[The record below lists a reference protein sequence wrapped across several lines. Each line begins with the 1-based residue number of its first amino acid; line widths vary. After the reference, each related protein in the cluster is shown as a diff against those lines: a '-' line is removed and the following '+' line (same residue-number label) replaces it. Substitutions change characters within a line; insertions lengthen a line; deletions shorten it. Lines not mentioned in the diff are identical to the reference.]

1 MIRPCLL
8 ACVPSAIVTPEWES
22 RWWTSTQ
29 SPPAQTLSWPT
40 QRIWTSVTR
49 PPDAHV
55 GPPPEPEDDDVRPDR
70 LPVGPHRPHPAVV
83 ADVEALDAHAVAHG
97 HPHALHRLP
106 DDGAHVGVDL
116 GEGLRRVVEDR
127 HLETAQRHRL
137 GHLDA
142 DVAGADDDRAAV
154 AGVGQV
160 LDDGLAVLER
170 LHPEDALGVDPLQR
184 RAQRAGAGGEH
195 EVVVLDLPVLTDGTV
210 LAAVDPAEGHDL
222 LLEVDRRG
230 LRAHA
235 HLDPGLAVLLGRAG
249 DQGVAVG
256 ARAGDPVRDPA
267 GGD

>member
-40 QRIWTSVTR
+40 QRICTSVTR
-49 PPDAHV
+49 PPDA
-55 GPPPEPEDDDVRPDR
+55 
-70 LPVGPHRPHPAVV
+70 PAVV
-83 ADVEALDAHAVAHG
+83 ADVETLDAHAVAHR

-127 HLETAQRHRL
+127 HLEAAQGHGL

-142 DVAGADDDRAAV
+142 DVPGAAADRAAV
-154 AGVGQV
+154 VGVGEV
-160 LDDGLAVLER
+160 LDDGLAVLEG